1 MPLDSFGAGM
11 SVVVVGASGGIG
23 RALTSIL
30 SASPAVARITACS
43 RSGPVPEHPKVR
55 HQRLDL
61 EDEATIAGAAEAVQA
76 DGGVLDLVLV
86 ASGIL
91 HDDEELRPEKTWR
104 ALDGAALERVY
115 RVNAVGPALV
125 AKHFLPLLARD
136 RKSVFAALSA
146 RVGSISDNQLGGW
159 HAYRASKAALN
170 MLLRTFAIELARRN
184 PRAVCVG
191 LHPGTVDTGLSAPF
205 QANVPEGKL
214 FTPDFAAARLL
225 EVVDRLKPDDSGKV
239 FAWDGQMISAIS
251 GASRLPPRAGSVFL
265 LCGRNRNGDFVAPQ
279 KREVQ
284 GGS

>member
-1 MPLDSFGAGM
+1 MPLYSFGAGM

-30 SASPAVARITACS
+30 SASPAVARVTACS
-43 RSGPVPEHPKVR
+43 RSRAVPEHPKVR

-76 DGGVLDLVLV
+76 DGGVLDLVLL

-115 RVNAVGPALV
+115 RINAVGPALV

-205 QANVPEGKL
+205 QTNVPEGKL

-239 FAWDGQMISAIS
+239 FAWDGQTI
-251 GASRLPPRAGSVFL
+251 PP
-265 LCGRNRNGDFVAPQ
+265 
-279 KREVQ
+279 
-284 GGS
+284 